1 MDDIDTLLSILENS
15 TRRAIL
21 RRLLMEDSYGLELS
35 KNLGIS
41 QQAINKQL
49 EILEKANLILSMGI
63 VPSSLG
69 APRKVYKPTG
79 FSTVVI
85 DYTPT
90 FIHISKFN
98 LEESEIKSKNF
109 EFSIE
114 KVRELDER
122 MKQLMMERQ
131 SLLEER
137 NFIVQNL
144 QREIGENVKESF
156 VRQVLLEYLDSMDM
170 EMISR
175 STGIPVEVVEDI
187 VHRAFG

>member
-1 MDDIDTLLSILENS
+1 
-15 TRRAIL
+15 
-21 RRLLMEDSYGLELS
+21 MEDSYGLELS

-90 FIHISKFN
+90 FIHISKFS

-144 QREIGENVKESF
+144 RREINENVKESF